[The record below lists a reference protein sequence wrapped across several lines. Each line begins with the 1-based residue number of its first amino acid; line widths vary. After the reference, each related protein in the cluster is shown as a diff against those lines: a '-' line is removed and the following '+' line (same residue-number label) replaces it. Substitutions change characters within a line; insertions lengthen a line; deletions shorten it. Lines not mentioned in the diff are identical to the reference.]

1 MDPSRSVS
9 SPDVDDSAFSVL
21 PPPPPPSSGRTSTRQ
36 LWWALPLL
44 TLSWLVLLA
53 VVVSGVIRIERWET
67 APGTVSAV
75 GPRLEFVDPTG
86 EVRRYPADNSI
97 NFVTAYG
104 SQLSALESFIGWVD
118 TDVDVQTKTERFGR
132 STPSEQRTLG
142 YQAMVGA
149 KQIAE
154 YVAFKRLGYEA
165 TLEYGPVVVEQLICL
180 AEPTA
185 DSACKRLRLGDVLE
199 SVEGTPIPTL
209 QQLVPLMANR
219 KVGDV
224 LEIVVRELN
233 ANPNETR
240 RTERVRLIASPDNPQ
255 RAIIGFVPAD
265 TRTVKVP
272 FEVEINTDTI
282 GGPSAG
288 LAFTLALL
296 DELTP
301 GDLMGN
307 VKVASTGTISEDE
320 SVGVIGALRQ
330 KAVAAVG
337 AGAKVF
343 LVPAGQPADEI
354 AEARRIVGTDL
365 EIVPVA
371 TLGEALDALKRYGG
385 GELPS

>member
-1 MDPSRSVS
+1 M
-9 SPDVDDSAFSVL
+9 
-21 PPPPPPSSGRTSTRQ
+21 
-36 LWWALPLL
+36 L
-44 TLSWLVLLA
+44 TVSWLVLLT
-53 VVVSGVIRIERWET
+53 VVVSGVVRIERWET

-75 GPRLEFVDPTG
+75 GPRLAFVDPSG
-86 EVRRYPADNSI
+86 EVQRYPADNSV

-154 YVAFKRLGYEA
+154 YVAFERLGFDA
-165 TLEYGPVVVEQLICL
+165 SLEYGSVVVEQLICL

-209 QQLVPLMANR
+209 EQLVPLMAGR

-224 LEIVVRELN
+224 LEIVVHELD

-240 RTERVRLIASPDNPQ
+240 RTERVRLIASPDDPQ

-272 FEVEINTDTI
+272 FEVDIDTDTI

-301 GDLMGN
+301 GELMGN

-320 SVGVIGALRQ
+320 TVGVIGALRQ
-330 KAVAAVG
+330 KAVAAAG
-337 AGAKVF
+337 AGAEVF
-343 LVPAGQPADEI
+343 LVPAGQTAEEIDE
-354 AEARRIVGTDL
+354 AQRIVGDAL

-371 TLGEALDALKRYGG
+371 TLTEALDALKRFGG

>member
-1 MDPSRSVS
+1 M
-9 SPDVDDSAFSVL
+9 
-21 PPPPPPSSGRTSTRQ
+21 
-36 LWWALPLL
+36 PLL
-44 TLSWLVLLA
+44 TLSWLALLT
-53 VVVSGVIRIERWET
+53 VVVAGVVRIERWET

-75 GPRLEFVDPTG
+75 GPRLEFVDPNG
-86 EVRRYPADNSI
+86 EVQRYPADNSV

-118 TDVDVQTKTERFGR
+118 TDVDVQTKTERFGK

-154 YVAFKRLGYEA
+154 YVAFKRLGYDA
-165 TLEYGPVVVEQLICL
+165 TLQYGPVVVEQLICL
-180 AEPTA
+180 AEPA
-185 DSACKRLRLGDVLE
+185 PDSACNRLRLGDVLE
-199 SVEGTPIPTL
+199 SVDGTPTPTI
-209 QQLVPLMANR
+209 QQLVPVMEDR
-219 KVGDV
+219 KVGEV
-224 LEIVVRELN
+224 LEIVVHELD

-240 RTERVRLIASPDNPQ
+240 RTERVRLIASPDNTE

-265 TRTVKVP
+265 TRTVDVP
-272 FEVEINTDTI
+272 FQVDIDTDTI

-301 GDLMGN
+301 GDLMGRA
-307 VKVASTGTISEDE
+307 KVASTGTISEDE
-320 SVGVIGALRQ
+320 TVGVIGALRQ
-330 KAVAAVG
+330 KAVAAAG
-337 AGAKVF
+337 AGADVF
-343 LVPAGQPADEI
+343 LVPAGQTADEI
-354 AEARRIVGTDL
+354 AEAKRIVGDDL

-371 TLGEALDALKRYGG
+371 NLTEALEALANYGG

>member
-1 MDPSRSVS
+1 
-9 SPDVDDSAFSVL
+9 
-21 PPPPPPSSGRTSTRQ
+21 

-44 TLSWLVLLA
+44 TVSWLVLLT
-53 VVVSGVIRIERWET
+53 VVVSGVMRIERWET

-75 GPRLEFVDPTG
+75 GPRLEFVDPSG
-86 EVRRYPADNSI
+86 EVQRYPAGNSV

-118 TDVDVQTKTERFGR
+118 TDVDVQTKTERFGK

-154 YVAFKRLGYEA
+154 YVAFKRLGYDA

-180 AEPTA
+180 PEPTP
-185 DSACKRLRLGDVLE
+185 DSACNRLRLGDVLE
-199 SVEGTPIPTL
+199 SVDGTPTPTL
-209 QQLVPLMANR
+209 QQLVPLMEGR
-219 KVGDV
+219 EVGEV
-224 LEIVVRELN
+224 LEIVVHELD
-233 ANPNETR
+233 ANPNDTR
-240 RTERVRLIASPDNPQ
+240 RTERVRLIASPDNAQ

-265 TRTVKVP
+265 TRTVDVP
-272 FEVEINTDTI
+272 FQVNIDTDTI

-320 SVGVIGALRQ
+320 TVGVIGALRQ
-330 KAVAAVG
+330 KAVAAAG
-337 AGAKVF
+337 AGADVF
-343 LVPAGQPADEI
+343 LVPAGQTPEEI
-354 AEARRIVGTDL
+354 AEARRIVGDDL

-371 TLGEALDALKRYGG
+371 NLTEALETLATFGG

>member
-1 MDPSRSVS
+1 MDDAVS
-9 SPDVDDSAFSVL
+9 SVPL
-21 PPPPPPSSGRTSTRQ
+21 PPPPPSSGRTSTGR

-44 TLSWLVLLA
+44 TVSWLVLLT
-53 VVVSGVIRIERWET
+53 VVVAGVVRIDRWET

-75 GPRLEFVDPTG
+75 GPRLEFADPKG
-86 EVRRYPADNSI
+86 EVRRYPAENGV

-118 TDVDVQTKTERFGR
+118 TDVDVQTKIERFGK

-154 YVAFKRLGYEA
+154 YVAFKRLGFDA
-165 TLEYGPVVVEQLICL
+165 TLEYGSVVVEQLICL
-180 AEPTA
+180 AEPTP
-185 DSACKRLRLGDVLE
+185 DSACSRLRLGDVLE
-199 SVEGTPIPTL
+199 SVDGTPVPTL
-209 QQLVPLMANR
+209 RELVPLMTDR

-224 LEIVVRELN
+224 LEVVVHELD

-240 RTERVRLIASPDNPQ
+240 RTERVRLIASPDDPT

-272 FEVEINTDTI
+272 FDVGIDTDTI

-330 KAVAAVG
+330 KAVAVAASG
-337 AGAKVF
+337 ADVF
-343 LVPAGQPADEI
+343 LVPAGQTDEEI
-354 AEARRIVGTDL
+354 AEARRIVGDDL
-365 EIVPVA
+365 EIIPVA
-371 TLGEALDALKRYGG
+371 NLSEALDALARFGG
-385 GELPS
+385 GTLPS